1 VTTTMQKPLRLR
13 PSWLSRFWAVVRYE
27 MLWNI
32 RKKKFI
38 GIVII
43 AFVFS
48 TISLFVPVVVSNL
61 SGGSITANPDNA
73 VFLNAGSFTFFLFAL
88 VTAMN
93 SISGEFES
101 GSIVPLLTKPVSR
114 TMVFLGKLF
123 AAFIIIFVT
132 YSILFV
138 YTTVGSIFVYGPQN
152 NLHLIPLALV
162 GNVITTFVWV
172 AIILAM
178 GSISKNTMITAIIA
192 FGLFIGLLVGVQIVP
207 QIAGPTPALNYLPGT
222 GALGTMN
229 VTQGSNLTAASI
241 YAGTDNLGINLVYFV
256 LYPSAN
262 IDFIKTSYSIQ
273 NGTSAQ
279 LGTSV
284 QFTQSIAY
292 TEPLSLVTLRSAGVA
307 FAYIVVFL
315 FIAWY
320 AFRRAQIL
328 E

>member
-1 VTTTMQKPLRLR
+1 VITTKQKSARVR
-13 PSWLSRFWAVVRYE
+13 PSWLSRFWAIVRYE

-43 AFVFS
+43 AFVFT
-48 TISLFVPVVVSNL
+48 TISLVVPVVSSSL
-61 SGGSITANPDNA
+61 TGGSITPNPDNA
-73 VFLNAGSFTFFLFAL
+73 IFLNAGFFTFFLFAL

-114 TMVFLGKLF
+114 TMVFMGKLF

-132 YSILFV
+132 YTVLFA

-152 NLHLIPLALV
+152 NLHLIPLALI

-172 AIILAM
+172 SIILAM
-178 GSISKNTMITAIIA
+178 GAISKNTMITAIIA

-207 QIAGPTPALNYLPGT
+207 QIAGPTPVLNYIPGT

-229 VTQGSNLTAASI
+229 IAQGSKLTSTSM
-241 YAGTDNLGINLVYFV
+241 YAGTDNLGTNLVYCL
-256 LYPSAN
+256 LYPAAMLISLKQL
-262 IDFIKTSYSIQ
+262 IQFKMEHPFKT
-273 NGTSAQ
+273 GRHFK
-279 LGTSV
+279 LEP
-284 QFTQSIAY
+284 QFNF
-292 TEPLSLVTLRSAGVA
+292 P
-307 FAYIVVFL
+307 
-315 FIAWY
+315 
-320 AFRRAQIL
+320 RA
-328 E
+328 